1 MCLSPRRL
9 TLGAEESVFLVPHGP
24 NIAPRCPTAVIAD
37 KIKHIH
43 FQKVSKNLFLPAIS
57 VLPLCS
63 QSSQPFQPLALDTV
77 HSSTLG
83 LTYHTKGPKRGPPFE
98 PLQSTSLRALSL
110 KNALLLALASVKR
123 VGDLQALSINL
134 ACLELQSRPETMAGL
149 CTKVALHSVQSPGHN
164 AFHASPLDG

>member
-1 MCLSPRRL
+1 MPLATPLNAGCR
-9 TLGAEESVFLVPHGP
+9 GKCVLVPHGP
-24 NIAPRCPTAVIAD
+24 NIASRCPTAVIAD
-37 KIKHIH
+37 KIKYT
-43 FQKVSKNLFLPAIS
+43 FSKSEQKSFSACHKRPALMQPVFTTVSTPCLR
-57 VLPLCS
+57 
-63 QSSQPFQPLALDTV
+63 

-164 AFHASPLDG
+164 AFHASPLVG